1 MGILALA
8 ADVRVADVTVAEDV
22 ISVRMKDGRTISVPI
37 VWYPRLFNA
46 TEAQRK
52 NWTISGGGYGIHWPD
67 IDEDLSTE
75 GLLRGTPAP
84 ALHYFVKTKAS
95 ASSKPE
101 DQKPA
106 GQVGT
111 VDKGIWDYHAEVE
124 EAATKIVDLMLA
136 FARDAETLTAKID
149 DHNTKLT
156 KITKARGSATQYRGL
171 TFMFASD
178 LNTFSGQIENVL
190 PNLDQG
196 IESLESNF
204 AHVVDFIDPTDP
216 ESAEIVS
223 SLRSQLANLL
233 SSVRGTQRSIATF
246 RKIILQFQQK
256 NLTTQLTNSAGR
268 LVAAI
273 DGFFGSYEDIE
284 SFGLKIAFRLD
295 EKFGR
300 ADAQS

>member
-1 MGILALA
+1 MGILALS
-8 ADVRVADVTVAEDV
+8 ADERVADVTVAEDV

-52 NWTISGGGYGIHWPD
+52 NWTISGGGFGIHWPD

-84 ALHYFVKTKAS
+84 ALVKTQAR

-101 DQKPA
+101 DQKTA
-106 GQVGT
+106 RELGAS
-111 VDKGIWDYHAEVE
+111 DKGIWDYCAEVE
-124 EAATKIVDLMLA
+124 EASTKIVDLMLA
-136 FARDAETLTAKID
+136 FVRDAKTLSAKID

-156 KITKARGSATQYRGL
+156 KITKARGSAMQYRGL
-171 TFMFASD
+171 TLMFAAD
-178 LNTFSGQIENVL
+178 LNTFSSQIENVL
-190 PNLDQG
+190 PNINQA

-204 AHVVDFIDPTDP
+204 MHVVDFIDPTDP

-233 SSVRGTQRSIATF
+233 SSVRGTKDSIATF

-256 NLTTQLTNSAGR
+256 NLTTQLTNAAGR
-268 LVAAI
+268 LLAAI

-284 SFGLKIAFRLD
+284 SYGLKIAFRLD

-300 ADAQS
+300 AGAQS